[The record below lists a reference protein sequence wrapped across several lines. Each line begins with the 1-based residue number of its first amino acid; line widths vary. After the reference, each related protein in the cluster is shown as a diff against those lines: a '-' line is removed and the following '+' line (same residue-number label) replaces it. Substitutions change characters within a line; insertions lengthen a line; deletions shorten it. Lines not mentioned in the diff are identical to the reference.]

1 MKLLGGCLDPLGAY
15 LFARGLKTLAIR
27 VEKENQNAL
36 KMAQFLSRHPKVKKV
51 YYPGLK
57 DHPQHNL
64 AKKQMK
70 GFGGV
75 VTLELK
81 DLNTTL
87 KVLDNL
93 KIIKNAVSLGGV
105 ESLASVPVYSS
116 HYGLDEEMLKKSG
129 VTKGMLR
136 LSFGIEDTDDLIQ
149 DLSRALKKIR

>member
-1 MKLLGGCLDPLGAY
+1 
-15 LFARGLKTLAIR
+15 KTLSIR
-27 VEKENQNAL
+27 IEKQNQNAL
-36 KMAQFLSRHPKVKKV
+36 KIAQYLSRNPKIRKV

-64 AKKQMK
+64 ARKQMK

-81 DLNTTL
+81 DLNAAL

-93 KIIKNAVSLGGV
+93 KVVKNAVSLGGV
-105 ESLASVPVYSS
+105 ESLASIPVYSS

-129 VTKGMLR
+129 VTEGMLR
-136 LSFGIEDTDDLIQ
+136 LSCGIEDAGDLIQ
-149 DLSRALKKIR
+149 DLKSGLSKIK